1 MKFEKQ
7 DAFFDRLPAWD
18 MPIIDL
24 LADKNKFTAV
34 PEEWYVVVTD
44 IKKST
49 QAVANGSHRIV
60 NLVASGSII
69 AALNLARDRAI
80 NIPFFFG
87 GDGGTMIV
95 PPSLLEP
102 IILALQE
109 HQQNTSKNFGLD
121 LRVGH
126 LPVAQI
132 YNQQLE
138 LHIAKVRINELLTIP
153 VIFGDGLQYAEE
165 VIKSDR
171 YVQSKVQHNKSYLNL
186 EGMECRWNRIPP
198 PDHTEEVVSLLVFGK
213 TKGEQANVFKEV
225 LNAIESIYG
234 PQARRWP
241 ISATKLHLG
250 TKFGQL
256 TNEMKTK
263 LGHFDLGYLI
273 RNWIITLISKGYL
286 KISKNADR
294 QLNQLVQLSY
304 TLVLDGRISTVI
316 SGTSEQR
323 MSLQNALEQMEKEG
337 LLHFG
342 LYVSKASIMSCYVRD
357 QSNLHIHFVDGSD
370 GGYTMA
376 AKMLK
381 EKLKRNEMM

>member
-1 MKFEKQ
+1 MLFEKQ
-7 DAFFDRLPAWD
+7 DAFFDSLPAWN
-18 MPIIDL
+18 MSVIDL
-24 LADKNKFTAV
+24 IADKKKFTAV

-49 QAVANGSHRIV
+49 QAVANGLHRIV

-69 AALNLARDRAI
+69 AALNLSRDRGI

-87 GDGGTMIV
+87 GDGGTLIV
-95 PPSLLEP
+95 PSSLLEP
-102 IILALQE
+102 IILALKE

-126 LPVAQI
+126 IPVAQI
-132 YNQQLE
+132 YNQQFQLQV
-138 LHIAKVRINELLTIP
+138 AKVRINELLTIP
-153 VIFGDGLQYAEE
+153 VILGDGLQYAEE
-165 VIKSDR
+165 VIKR
-171 YVQSKVQHNKSYLNL
+171 EPYVPSTVEDIKSYLNL

-198 PDHTEEVVSLLVFGK
+198 PDHNEEVVSLLVLG
-213 TKGEQANVFKEV
+213 TSKGQQADVFKNV

-241 ISATKLHLG
+241 ISATKLQLG
-250 TKFGQL
+250 TTFGQI
-256 TNEMKTK
+256 TDEMKTK
-263 LGHFDLGYLI
+263 LGRFDLGYLI
-273 RNWIITLISKGYL
+273 RNWIITIVSKGYL
-286 KISKNADR
+286 GMIKNSNR

-316 SGTSEQR
+316 SGTSKQR
-323 MSLQNALEQMEKEG
+323 KNLQVALEQMENEG
-337 LLHFG
+337 LLYFG

-370 GGYTMA
+370 GGYTIA
-376 AKMLK
+376 AKVLK
-381 EKLKRNEMM
+381 KKLNRDEIS